1 MQKPVYLSGV
11 VQSIFGYHIIGL
23 EERQP
28 AGTKPFEE
36 VRESLR
42 AQVVGNAQKEA
53 RLKEVKRLQDQ
64 AKGDETALE
73 AFISEQKK
81 LLPAAVTT
89 K

>member
-1 MQKPVYLSGV
+1 MVPSN
-11 VQSIFGYHIIGL
+11 FGYHIIRL

-28 AGTKPFEE
+28 ASTQPFEE

-64 AKGDETALE
+64 SKGDETALE
-73 AFISEQKK
+73 AFIAEQKK
-81 LLPAAVTT
+81 LLPAATAPTAAPT